1 MKPTILATDDSTEIL
16 WLIQSYFGK
25 NYNIVTKENGMEA
38 FMWLQAGNIP
48 DLILS
53 DIQMPKMDGYEFIE
67 ELRRSGFF
75 RDIPVIMISNLET
88 SEARIKAF
96 RLGAD
101 DYMMKPFNPV
111 ELELRVQSL
120 LKRSAKTA

>member
-1 MKPTILATDDSTEIL
+1 MKPTILATDDSSEIL

-25 NYNIVTKENGMEA
+25 KYNIVTKENGMEA
-38 FMWLQAGNIP
+38 FKWLQSGNIP

-53 DIQMPKMDGYEFIE
+53 DIQMPEMDGYELIE
-67 ELRRSGFF
+67 EIRRSGFF

-88 SEARIKAF
+88 SDARIKALQ
-96 RLGAD
+96 LGAD

-120 LKRSAKTA
+120 LKRVAKSA